1 MGINLSSVQAL
12 ETLFVFAHTEEENL
26 LTALSSPPNP
36 KHATA
41 KTWLWEDPE
50 SFKVQCGFIVNSALK

>member
-12 ETLFVFAHTEEENL
+12 ETLFVFAHTEKENL

-41 KTWLWEDPE
+41 KT
-50 SFKVQCGFIVNSALK
+50 